1 MHKDSRQQHILHKLN
16 FDRKVSLISLSQ
28 ELEVS
33 YDSIRRDVIELQE
46 RGMLKKV
53 HGGVIANSF
62 IPMNVRREIGINST
76 EIEIIAAKAQKL
88 FEDGQT
94 ILMDGGTTNIYVAE
108 QIPKSFEGTIITNN
122 PRLALSLIEHTNTEV
137 ILLGGSFHKRYQIT
151 AGSDVIERIGFLRVD
166 TYFMGVVGISVNEGL
181 TLRDYEETM
190 MKRQMIQKAAKI
202 VVCAGSEKMSIV
214 ANHRICD
221 YADIDTLITNYEQDS
236 TLLQD
241 WRGRDVEVL

>member
-16 FDRKVSLISLSQ
+16 LDRKVSLIALSQ

-62 IPMNVRREIGINST
+62 LPMRVRREIGIDST
-76 EIEIIAAKAQKL
+76 EIETIAGKAQQL
-88 FEDGQT
+88 FQSGQT
-94 ILMDGGTTNIYVAE
+94 ILMDGGTTNIYVSE
-108 QIPKSFEGTIITNN
+108 QLPKNFEGTIITNN
-122 PRLALSLIEHTNTEV
+122 PRLALSLIEHTSTEV

-151 AGSDVIERIGFLRVD
+151 AGTEVIERINHLRVD
-166 TYFMGVVGISVNEGL
+166 LYFMGVVGISISEGL

-190 MKRQMIQKAAKI
+190 MKRQMLQKATKI
-202 VVCAGSEKMSIV
+202 VVCAGSEKLNMV
-214 ANHRICD
+214 ANHRICE
-221 YADIDTLITNYEQDS
+221 YADIDMLITNYAPDS
-236 TLLQD
+236 ALLQD